1 MKTVLTALVILTA
14 PAAVMAYGPSAPAK
28 TATEAAATTTWK
40 GTLTGVTTQNKA
52 LIEAAIKKIAG
63 VEKVTLTDAGAAEIT
78 GKSFTEA
85 QVASSLPTGVSIK
98 K

>member
-14 PAAVMAYGPSAPAK
+14 PVAVMAYGPSAPAK
-28 TATEAAATTTWK
+28 TEAPASTTWK

-63 VEKVTLTDAGAAEIT
+63 VEKATVTDAGAVEIT

-85 QVASSLPTGVSIK
+85 QVASALPTGVSIK